1 MEKDLELYNKGQ
13 VDLDEKYAIKLEKV
27 CKLIDEYRKENDV

>member
-1 MEKDLELYNKGQ
+1 MNHYN
-13 VDLDEKYAIKLEKV
+13 LDEKYAIKLEKV

>member
-1 MEKDLELYNKGQ
+1 MNYYN
-13 VDLDEKYAIKLEKV
+13 LDEKYAIKLEKV